1 MEGHQHR
8 KNPKQTRRGTRR
20 KKKETHTSSQLKI
33 YSNNINGYSSKKN
46 SLIQI
51 IKSLSPDILALCETK
66 VSATASIK
74 LSGYETIVSNC
85 KKGKEG
91 LLLAIKEGTFLSA
104 EKISESNEK
113 NILTCKVVYPQCS
126 MRFIIVHGPQETESN
141 EAKSEFYESLMV
153 EIEKGKASDD
163 NVVILGDL
171 NARIHKGVSGI
182 EAVEKSS
189 NGKLLKEVVEKYQ
202 L

>member
-1 MEGHQHR
+1 MR
-8 KNPKQTRRGTRR
+8 PLSVIAKRARRDFCWQS
-20 KKKETHTSSQLKI
+20 KKEHFCLLKR
-33 YSNNINGYSSKKN
+33 
-46 SLIQI
+46 SLNQM
-51 IKSLSPDILALCETK
+51 KR
-66 VSATASIK
+66 
-74 LSGYETIVSNC
+74 
-85 KKGKEG
+85 
-91 LLLAIKEGTFLSA
+91 TFLHV
-104 EKISESNEK
+104 K
-113 NILTCKVVYPQCS
+113 YPHCS
-126 MRFIIVHGPQETESN
+126 MRFIIVHGPQETDSN
-141 EAKSEFYESLMV
+141 EAKSDFYESLMV